1 MKILDISSNNIAAI
15 PDKVYDSLPRN
26 LTDIFMN
33 DIKLEDF
40 HNLQNLD
47 LSYNAMTYVRSVT
60 THTLITLYLA
70 HNQIAQLSNGFLE
83 GAVQLRTLL
92 LNYNRLTVINQTT
105 FLTKPKQNLKKL
117 SLHGNPFQC
126 SCDALDFIIWI
137 ENNNVTIPSLTTDV

>member
-1 MKILDISSNNIAAI
+1 MTILDISSNNIAAI

-83 GAVQLRTLL
+83 GAVQL
-92 LNYNRLTVINQTT
+92 
-105 FLTKPKQNLKKL
+105 
-117 SLHGNPFQC
+117 
-126 SCDALDFIIWI
+126 
-137 ENNNVTIPSLTTDV
+137 